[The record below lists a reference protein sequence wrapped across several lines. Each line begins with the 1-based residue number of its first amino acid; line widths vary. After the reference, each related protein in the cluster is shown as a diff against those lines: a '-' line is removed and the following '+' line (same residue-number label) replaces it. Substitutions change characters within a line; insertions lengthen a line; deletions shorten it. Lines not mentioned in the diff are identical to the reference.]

1 MSLNINEPYQ
11 TKPHE
16 SNRAAVI
23 VDVAIVVVFV
33 AAFGGG
39 SAILHCCT
47 WQLSLRE
54 TFPIAARLLAWKLIL
69 EQRER

>member
-1 MSLNINEPYQ
+1 MNR
-11 TKPHE
+11 TKPNHTNRNE

-23 VDVAIVVVFV
+23 ADLVVVAVVLV

-69 EQRER
+69 VQRGR

>member
-1 MSLNINEPYQ
+1 MNRTKPNHTNRNEP
-11 TKPHE
+11 
-16 SNRAAVI
+16 NRAAVNA
-23 VDVAIVVVFV
+23 DVVVAVVLV

-54 TFPIAARLLAWKLIL
+54 TFPIAARLLA
-69 EQRER
+69 

>member
-1 MSLNINEPYQ
+1 MNR
-11 TKPHE
+11 TKPNHTKRNE
-16 SNRAAVI
+16 SNRGAVNA
-23 VDVAIVVVFV
+23 DVVVVVAVLV

-69 EQRER
+69 VQRER

>member
-1 MSLNINEPYQ
+1 MNR
-11 TKPHE
+11 TKPNHTKRNE

-23 VDVAIVVVFV
+23 ADVVGVAVVLV

-54 TFPIAARLLAWKLIL
+54 TFSIAARLLAWKLIL
-69 EQRER
+69 VQRER

>member
-1 MSLNINEPYQ
+1 MNR
-11 TKPHE
+11 TKPNHTKRNE

-23 VDVAIVVVFV
+23 ADVVVAVLV

-69 EQRER
+69 VQRER